1 MNVTIWITLLA
12 VVTATSE
19 KLVIGTKN
27 PKKARKCFTVFTSF
41 Y

>member
-12 VVTATSE
+12 VVTATAE
-19 KLVIGTKN
+19 KLVIATKN
-27 PKKARKCFTVFTSF
+27 PKKARKCFTSF